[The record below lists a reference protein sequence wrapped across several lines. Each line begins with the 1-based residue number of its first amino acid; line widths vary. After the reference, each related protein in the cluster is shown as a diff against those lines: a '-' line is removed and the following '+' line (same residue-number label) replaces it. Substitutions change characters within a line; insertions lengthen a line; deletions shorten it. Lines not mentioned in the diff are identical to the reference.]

1 MKRVL
6 FLFCLLFL
14 VTSLSA
20 QKVLYVSSNGSDTW
34 SGSRTQPYQTVH
46 KALQQSGVTEI
57 RVAVGNYKISV
68 YDQGQILIPAGVA
81 VKGGYSEK
89 APHEVQDVL
98 VEDRSVVSGQSVFQG
113 DSTCRIFEV
122 AGVLEQVTVTGGR
135 AEGGNGGGVY
145 VKSGGVM
152 KNCIVWGNQAAGEA
166 PKVGDLL
173 MKNGVCMDVSLFTY
187 DQKDDVDGI
196 VFWVNP
202 QRDAPKGERGRAMS
216 IKTLNDYWMKHKNY
230 TGNKAIDIA
239 DDVAFP
245 EFAPY
250 FLSESV
256 ALTDLEGEANT
267 DKILAISSDFE
278 FPLIK
283 ACRNMGA
290 KWYTPA
296 IGEIMFLTAE
306 WSVVDDVL
314 EILWNRVQTGSGGSR
329 TVMQNYFGCT
339 SANALKPWRLCGSIM
354 FSAGSNI
361 ISSSCQTGSTV
372 WAVRSFTNIEA
383 LSNAPIYRKTSGTKY
398 TFTKY
403 NTFAVRKF

>member
-216 IKTLNDYWMKHKNY
+216 IKTLNDYWMKYVNY
-230 TGNKAIDIA
+230 TGGNVTVPSI
-239 DDVAFP
+239 VVFP

-250 FLSESV
+250 SSSESV
-256 ALTDLEGEANT
+256 ALTDLDGEANT

-278 FPLIK
+278 FSLAK

-290 KWYTPA
+290 EWYMPA
-296 IGEIMFLTAE
+296 IGEIMYLMAE
-306 WSVVDDVL
+306 WSIVDDVL

-339 SANALKPWRLCGSIM
+339 SPDALKPWRQTGSIM
-354 FSAGSNI
+354 FSAGANI
-361 ISSSCQTGSTV
+361 ISSSCHTKSSV

-383 LSNAPIYRKTSGTKY
+383 LGNVEVYTKIGQKYKFDKYR
-398 TFTKY
+398 
-403 NTFAVRKF
+403 TFAVCKF